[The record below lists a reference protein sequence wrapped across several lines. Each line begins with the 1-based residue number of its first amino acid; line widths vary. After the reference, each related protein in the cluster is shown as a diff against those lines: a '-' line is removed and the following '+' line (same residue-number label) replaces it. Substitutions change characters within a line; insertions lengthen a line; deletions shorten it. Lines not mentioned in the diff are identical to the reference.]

1 MEDVLTKVSANVNE
15 GDVIATIGA
24 GDVSIVGEKIQ
35 QRLEGRGVTID
46 AMAVKA

>member
-1 MEDVLTKVSANVNE
+1 MEEVLTKISASIIE

-35 QRLEGRGVTID
+35 RRLEGKGVHLD